1 MSICSEA
8 LAVCSAGAVWQPI
21 EMQEFMSSCH
31 EHRASHQRFIDASVR
46 MTTRKASAPPR
57 ITCASSGKM
66 IAAAESGLTSSKYR
80 ACRNV
85 STEIKSHGQ
94 NIIPLTENRK
104 VGSHNVGS

>member
-1 MSICSEA
+1 
-8 LAVCSAGAVWQPI
+8 
-21 EMQEFMSSCH
+21 
-31 EHRASHQRFIDASVR
+31 
-46 MTTRKASAPPR
+46 
-57 ITCASSGKM
+57 M

-85 STEIKSHGQ
+85 STEIKSQGQ